1 MQIASA
7 STGVITIGRPFVSP
21 AFDLMLIGG
30 GLTYP
35 LALWLLWDGSSAAT
49 SIALA
54 IPVVALL
61 VNQAHFAAS
70 TVRLYTKPG
79 AFQSLPFL
87 SMVLPLVTL
96 VAVTAFVF
104 LAGSWGRHL
113 WALSLTWSPY
123 HYAAQA
129 FGLSSMYCIRSGC
142 PLSDAER
149 RFLRWACLMPF
160 FKGFLGGTGAGY
172 GLGWFVPAADLVATP
187 GAALAFTLASRILD
201 VLIFAMP
208 LALFVHLARRARAP
222 RSGANDGAGS
232 KDAGRAAM
240 PLVSLLVVLSNGMWF
255 VFFDFYNAFVWATVF
270 HGIQYLAIVGIFH
283 VRDQRKA
290 PERSRGGL
298 TQVAI
303 FYGICVVLGYALFQ
317 CWPYG
322 YVLAGFGTVE
332 STLMVI
338 AAINVHH
345 FIVDGFI
352 WRIRKDPNYQTVIS
366 TNS

>member
-1 MQIASA
+1 MQLASRA
-7 STGVITIGRPFVSP
+7 PGAFRIGRTFVSP
-21 AFDLMLIGG
+21 GFDLLLIGG

-35 LALWLLWDGSSAAT
+35 LALWLVWDVSSAAT

-54 IPVVALL
+54 IPIVALL

-79 AFQSLPFL
+79 AFESLPFL
-87 SMVLPLVTL
+87 SMGLPLVTL
-96 VAVTAFVF
+96 VVVTAFVLF
-104 LAGSWGRHL
+104 AGSWGRHL

-142 PLSDAER
+142 PLSSGQR

-172 GLGWFVPAADLVATP
+172 GLGWIVPAADVVASP
-187 GAALAFTLASRILD
+187 GAVLAFEAASRLLD

-208 LALFVHLARRARAP
+208 IALFVHLARRARAP
-222 RSGANDGAGS
+222 GPGAEDGGRS
-232 KDAGRAAM
+232 AM

-255 VFFDFYNAFVWATVF
+255 VVFDFYNAFVWATVF
-270 HGIQYLAIVGIFH
+270 HGIQYLAIVGIFY
-283 VRDQRKA
+283 VRDRAGTSPRPHGALAQIA
-290 PERSRGGL
+290 VFYAVC
-298 TQVAI
+298 VA
-303 FYGICVVLGYALFQ
+303 LGYALFQ

-332 STLMVI
+332 SSLMVI
-338 AAINVHH
+338 AAINIHH
-345 FIVDGFI
+345 FVVDGFI
-352 WRIRKDPNYQTVIS
+352 WRIRRDPNYRTVMS
-366 TNS
+366 TAG